1 MRKQLFDISL
11 SALVLA
17 RGLCAALFL
26 ALCSMFLAPCFP
38 AQAQQPAKVR
48 RIGVLR
54 ADSPP
59 NLPVET
65 FQQAMRDLGYI
76 EGKNIVIEYR
86 YAEGKVDR
94 LPNLAEEL
102 VRLNVEVIWAVGP
115 TVSPAKNA
123 TKTIPIVITNV
134 GDPVGSGL
142 VASLARPG
150 GHITGLSTLSP
161 ELSGK
166 RLEILK
172 EVILK
177 LSRVAFFG
185 NSNAPANAQTL
196 KETEVAAGAFGLQ
209 IQYLE
214 VQTPKE
220 IEPAFQ
226 AASMGRAQVLLVFR
240 NPLTAIHHARIAELA
255 VKSHL
260 PTMYADREFVEAGG
274 LMSYGPDYIFM
285 YRRVAAMVDKILK
298 GTKPADI
305 PVEQPTK
312 FEFIINLK
320 AAKQIGLTI
329 PPNVLARAN
338 RVLK

>member
-1 MRKQLFDISL
+1 MRKNVICLAL
-11 SALVLA
+11 SALL
-17 RGLCAALFL
+17 L
-26 ALCSMFLAPCFP
+26 ALSFP
-38 AQAQQPAKVR
+38 VEAQQAAKVR

-54 ADSPP
+54 GDSPQNP
-59 NLPVET
+59 PVET
-65 FQQAMRDLGYI
+65 FQQAMRDLGYV

-102 VRLNVEVIWAVGP
+102 VRLNVEVIWAAGP
-115 TVSPAKNA
+115 AVPPAKNA
-123 TKTIPIVITNV
+123 SKTIPIVVTNI

-142 VASLARPG
+142 VANLARPG
-150 GHITGLSTLSP
+150 GHITGFATLAP

-166 RLEILK
+166 RLELLK
-172 EVILK
+172 EVIPK

-185 NSNAPANAQTL
+185 NSNAPGNPQVF
-196 KETEVAAGAFGLQ
+196 KETEVAAGTFGLQ

-226 AASMGRAQVLLVFR
+226 AASKGHAQALLVFR
-240 NPLTAIHHARIAELA
+240 NPLTAIHHAWIAELA
-255 VKSHL
+255 VKSRL

-274 LMSYGPDYIFM
+274 LMSYGADYIFM
-285 YRRVAAMVDKILK
+285 YRRVATYVDRILK
-298 GTKPADI
+298 GAKPAEL

-312 FEFIINLK
+312 FELVINLK
-320 AAKQIGLTI
+320 TAKQIGLTI
-329 PPNVLARAN
+329 PQSLLYRADK
-338 RVLK
+338 VIK

>member
-1 MRKQLFDISL
+1 MTKKIILL
-11 SALVLA
+11 Y
-17 RGLCAALFL
+17 LCSMLL
-26 ALCSMFLAPCFP
+26 ALCFP
-38 AQAQQPAKVR
+38 AEAQQSAKVR

-59 NLPVET
+59 NLSAET
-65 FQQAMRDLGYI
+65 FQQAMRDLGYV
-76 EGKNIVIEYR
+76 EGKNIFIEYR

-102 VRLNVEVIWAVGP
+102 VRLNVDVIWALGP
-115 TVSPAKNA
+115 AVSHAKNA
-123 TKTIPIVITNV
+123 TKTIPIVITHV

-150 GHITGLSTLSP
+150 GNITGLSSLSP

-166 RLEILK
+166 RVELLK
-172 EVILK
+172 KVIPK

-185 NSNAPANAQTL
+185 NSTAPAKQSL
-196 KETEVAAGAFGLQ
+196 KETEVAAGALGLQ

-214 VQTPKE
+214 VQSPKE

-226 AASMGRAQVLLVFR
+226 AASTGRAQAVIILR
-240 NPLTAIHHARIAELA
+240 NPLTAIHHVRIAELA
-255 VKSHL
+255 IKNRL

-274 LMSYGPDYIFM
+274 LMSYGADYTFM
-285 YRRVAAMVDKILK
+285 YRRVAVFVDKILK
-298 GTKPADI
+298 GTKPADL

-312 FEFIINLK
+312 FELVINLK
-320 AAKQIGLTI
+320 TAKQIGLTI
-329 PPNVLARAN
+329 PPNVLARADKVI
-338 RVLK
+338 R

>member
-1 MRKQLFDISL
+1 
-11 SALVLA
+11 
-17 RGLCAALFL
+17 
-26 ALCSMFLAPCFP
+26 
-38 AQAQQPAKVR
+38 
-48 RIGVLR
+48 
-54 ADSPP
+54 
-59 NLPVET
+59 
-65 FQQAMRDLGYI
+65 MRDLGYV

-102 VRLNVEVIWAVGP
+102 VRLNVDVIWAAGP
-115 TVSPAKNA
+115 AVPHARNA

-134 GDPVGSGL
+134 GDPVASGL
-142 VASLARPG
+142 VASVARPG
-150 GHITGLSTLSP
+150 GQITGLSTLAP

-166 RLEILK
+166 RLELLK
-172 EVILK
+172 EVIPK

-185 NSNAPANAQTL
+185 NSNAPGNPQVL

-226 AASMGRAQVLLVFR
+226 AASKGRAQALLVFR

-255 VKSHL
+255 VKSRL
-260 PTMYADREFVEAGG
+260 PTMYADKEFVEAGG
-274 LMSYGPDYIFM
+274 LMSYGADYNFM
-285 YRRVAAMVDKILK
+285 YRRVATYVDKILK
-298 GTKPADI
+298 GTKPADL

-312 FEFIINLK
+312 FELIINLK
-320 AAKQIGLTI
+320 TAKQIGLTI
-329 PPNVLARAN
+329 PPNVLARAD
-338 RVLK
+338 RVIR